1 MPSPFPG
8 MDPYLESPDL
18 WPDVHL
24 EMIRDIRAALNPH
37 VLPKYNVRVET
48 RVYVSHED
56 DPGRRL
62 LVPDVRVEKSSK
74 FRSGRRANAAV
85 AIQIDEPVIIPYVMD
100 PTIEEA
106 YLEVRERKTN
116 VLVTVIEVLSPTNK
130 IRGSEGRKN
139 YMDKRNEVLASKVH
153 LVEIDLLR
161 GGDPP
166 IVPLVTPYDY
176 RVFLSRGDDR
186 NRTRCWPFNL
196 RDSLPVIGIP
206 LQGDDPDAPLV
217 FGELLETVYASGAY
231 DNVIDYTRPADPRLN
246 PDDAKWANKLLRS
259 KGLR

>member
-1 MPSPFPG
+1 

-56 DPGRRL
+56 DPGRRI
-62 LVPDVRVEKSSK
+62 LVPDVRVEKTRK
-74 FRSGRRANAAV
+74 FKPGSRVRATAV
-85 AIQIDEPVIIPYVMD
+85 LQIDEPIIVPYVVD

-106 YLEVRERKTN
+106 YLEIKDRKTG

-130 IRGSEGRKN
+130 IRGAEGRKN
-139 YMDKRNEVLASKVH
+139 YLDKRNEIIASKVH

-161 GGDPP
+161 DGDPP
-166 IVPLVTPYDY
+166 IAPLLEPVDY
-176 RVFLSRGDDR
+176 RVFLSRADDR
-186 NRTRCWPFNL
+186 TRTRCWPFNL
-196 RDSLPVIGIP
+196 RDPLPVIGIP
-206 LQGDDPDAPLV
+206 LHDDDPDVPLDLKQ
-217 FGELLETVYASGAY
+217 LLATVYESAAY
-231 DNVIDYTRPADPRLN
+231 DNVIDYKQPADPPLK
-246 PDDAKWANKLLRS
+246 PDDAKWAAKLLRS
-259 KGLR
+259 KGFR